1 MSSLDGRLMKRGKKM
16 KSGLRL
22 LTGLFVAG
30 LGLDWP
36 GPVLGTTLAQVF
48 AQSEAIRPTARP
60 KTEEVIVGR
69 PARSVGQLPIEA
81 AVRRGFFLEEGLEVK
96 LIQMRADMIVPAM
109 LNGQVAYTTAISSVA
124 NAALMGLPLKVV
136 MSVIDFPSHHFVA
149 RPEFKS
155 VKELRG
161 KILGA
166 SSLRGYEPYLVKQVL
181 AHYGLDATKDVT
193 LRVIGSPE
201 IRLQAMMSDAIQA
214 TAFGAPTFLVAK
226 SLGLNV
232 LVDSAEIVKFN
243 FQNGLAV
250 TDKQLRGQAEQ
261 VKKMIRGVLKGLR
274 FVRGNKEEA
283 VRLLESWLGIAP
295 DVARSSYDVLI
306 GRYTVDGTIRREA
319 AVGHIELASK
329 ELGLTEATPVSNVVD
344 DSLLRQVQRE
354 MALR

>member
-1 MSSLDGRLMKRGKKM
+1 M
-16 KSGLRL
+16 KSALRL
-22 LTGLFVAG
+22 LTGLFMAG

-36 GPVLGTTLAQVF
+36 GPVLGTTSAQVF
-48 AQSEAIRPTARP
+48 AQSGAVTPTARP
-60 KTEEVIVGR
+60 KTEEIIVGR
-69 PARSVGQLPIEA
+69 SARSVGQLPIEA
-81 AVRRGFFLEEGLEVK
+81 AMRRGFFSEEGLEVK
-96 LIQMRADMIVPAM
+96 FIQMRADLIVPAM

-136 MSVIDFPSHHFVA
+136 MSVIDLPSHHLIA

-166 SSLRGYEPYLVKQVL
+166 SSLIGYEPYLMKQLL
-181 AHYGLDATKDVT
+181 AYYGLDATKDVT
-193 LRVIGSPE
+193 FRVIGSPE
-201 IRLQAMMSDAIQA
+201 IRLQAMMSNAIQA
-214 TAFGAPTFLVAK
+214 TAVGAPTFLVAK

-232 LVDSAEIVKFN
+232 LVDSADIVKFN

-250 TDKQLRGQAEQ
+250 TDKQLREQTEQ
-261 VKKMIRGVLKGLR
+261 VKKMIRGLIKGLR

-295 DVARSSYDVLI
+295 EVARASYDVLV

-319 AVGHIELASK
+319 ARSHIELASK
-329 ELGLTEATPVSNVVD
+329 DLGLAEAAPVSNVVD